1 LQFVLSIISL
11 MIFPVA
17 LACGVLFIVKTG
29 VKRVSIYLF
38 SGLLC
43 SGLIYGSAGIIM
55 LSFPEAKGIS
65 ILLFKAADTI
75 LPVASVI
82 IPFLFLQISLSYG
95 RVDEEPGGRGLGVLI
110 KTAGFVTIV
119 SAVLVISGLI
129 HDSVATQS
137 EYGLVLHGFLSRII
151 VLIMIVLAVFS
162 LLNFETTWRA
172 ASGAAKKQLFIL
184 IIIDL
189 IILGGFIRIL
199 FLGSVTLG
207 FFKYLSPL
215 IIVFLC
221 WLYFLLMRKDA
232 YSSNVVV
239 ERQAFYSSVMIL
251 FLGFFLLFTGL
262 IGKIIMLLGGKIDV
276 FLSILGAFLVAGIFV
291 MVIMSESIR
300 HRFKDILHSRIY
312 AGRFDYKAEWRA
324 LSENFAACDSLEC
337 LFSTISSEI
346 ERLLNPSCLE
356 IFEAGE
362 ISLHNV
368 HSTLNKTA
376 EFSLD
381 DPAAEWLFLNTEPV
395 LQSQIVISGTSSLL
409 EKAGQFE
416 VVVPLVAEKKLV
428 GIIFLGRKKD
438 MSIFN
443 SEDMAMLSALGHQ
456 AAVSILHLR
465 SRDRLL
471 ENEKLASFHMTASF
485 VVHDLKNSISML
497 SLMLQNAP
505 VKMSDPEF
513 QKESIKTISQA
524 VDSMQKIIEKL
535 KSPPKK
541 EQLFITDVNPL
552 KIIKKILKKSGI
564 ENKQN
569 IELEINFDSSLE
581 VKTDAQVLE
590 TVFINLLKNAV
601 EAMPEG
607 GTITVEEFRT
617 NDNRNLSIT
626 DTGAGM
632 SKSFIAN
639 NLFHPFQTTKAKGLG
654 IGLYQCREMIRETG
668 GDIAVESEPGKGS
681 KFKIIFKR

>member
-82 IPFLFLQISLSYG
+82 IPFLFLQISLTYG

-129 HDSVATQS
+129 HDSVVTQS
-137 EYGLVLHGFLSRII
+137 EYGLALHGFLSRII

-199 FLGSVTLG
+199 FLGSVTLD

-312 AGRFDYKAEWRA
+312 AGRFD
-324 LSENFAACDSLEC
+324 
-337 LFSTISSEI
+337 
-346 ERLLNPSCLE
+346 
-356 IFEAGE
+356 
-362 ISLHNV
+362 
-368 HSTLNKTA
+368 
-376 EFSLD
+376 
-381 DPAAEWLFLNTEPV
+381 
-395 LQSQIVISGTSSLL
+395 
-409 EKAGQFE
+409 
-416 VVVPLVAEKKLV
+416 
-428 GIIFLGRKKD
+428 
-438 MSIFN
+438 
-443 SEDMAMLSALGHQ
+443 
-456 AAVSILHLR
+456 
-465 SRDRLL
+465 
-471 ENEKLASFHMTASF
+471 
-485 VVHDLKNSISML
+485 
-497 SLMLQNAP
+497 
-505 VKMSDPEF
+505 
-513 QKESIKTISQA
+513 
-524 VDSMQKIIEKL
+524 
-535 KSPPKK
+535 
-541 EQLFITDVNPL
+541 
-552 KIIKKILKKSGI
+552 
-564 ENKQN
+564 
-569 IELEINFDSSLE
+569 
-581 VKTDAQVLE
+581 
-590 TVFINLLKNAV
+590 
-601 EAMPEG
+601 
-607 GTITVEEFRT
+607 
-617 NDNRNLSIT
+617 
-626 DTGAGM
+626 
-632 SKSFIAN
+632 
-639 NLFHPFQTTKAKGLG
+639 
-654 IGLYQCREMIRETG
+654 
-668 GDIAVESEPGKGS
+668 
-681 KFKIIFKR
+681 